1 MTKSAVIGT
10 FLLLAATSLATL
22 APPAQA
28 TSVSP
33 MVIDLQTTGR
43 NVVANVAVSNT
54 ADKPLTMEVSPILLT
69 AGEKGLEAKGSDA
82 DDLLVTPPTALI
94 PPGRTQNF
102 RVQWVGDP
110 AAAASHHY
118 YVAINQLPVKLPEG
132 QSQVQ
137 IIYNFQVLVSVGPA
151 SGKAALAITSAQV
164 ASDKGKPRP
173 AITVTNTGST
183 YGYLSQHKLR
193 LVETDAGGKAV
204 FDKTISGN
212 EFQQLV
218 GYGIVATGQTRTV
231 VFPIDLPSASGSLT
245 ATLLD
250 EHEK

>member
-1 MTKSAVIGT
+1 
-10 FLLLAATSLATL
+10 
-22 APPAQA
+22 
-28 TSVSP
+28 
-33 MVIDLQTTGR
+33 MVVDLQTSGR
-43 NVVANVAVSNT
+43 NVVANVGVSNT
-54 ADKPLTMEVSPILLT
+54 ADKPLTMEVAPLLLT
-69 AGEKGLEAKGSDA
+69 ATDTGLVQKGGET

-94 PPGRTQNF
+94 LPGHTQNF

-110 AAAASHHY
+110 VTVASHHY
-118 YVAINQLPVKLPEG
+118 YVAINQLPVKLTEG

-151 SGKAALAITSAQV
+151 SGKAALAIKSAQV
-164 ASDKGKPRP
+164 SMDKGKPHP
-173 AITVTNTGST
+173 SITVTNSGTT

-193 LVETDAGGKAV
+193 LVETDATGKQV

-218 GYGIVATGQTRTV
+218 GYGIIATGQTRTIT
-231 VFPIDLPSASGSLT
+231 FPLDLPSGSGVLT
-245 ATLLD
+245 ATLFD